1 MNVNADGLRSELNA
15 FFLQQTDS
23 KLRIYVSTMALVEQ
37 LCMGF
42 ITQRRSL
49 RTVEPQPQLSNCVAN
64 KQRNKRRDDNSDE
77 RPKIALKRVKREVL
91 EID

>member
-1 MNVNADGLRSELNA
+1 MRFELNA

-37 LCMGF
+37 LCIGF
-42 ITQRRSL
+42 ITQRL
-49 RTVEPQPQLSNCVAN
+49 HIVESTPTLSNSVP
-64 KQRNKRRDDNSDE
+64 KKHVNKRHNDNTDQQ
-77 RPKIALKRVKREVL
+77 PKIALKRVKREVD

>member
-1 MNVNADGLRSELNA
+1 MNVNADELRSELNA

-23 KLRIYVSTMALVEQ
+23 KLRIYVSTMAFVEQ

-49 RTVEPQPQLSNCVAN
+49 RTEPQPQLSNCVAN

-77 RPKIALKRVKREVL
+77 RPITLKRVKREVV

>member
-1 MNVNADGLRSELNA
+1 MADELRSELNA

-42 ITQRRSL
+42 ITQRRAL
-49 RTVEPQPQLSNCVAN
+49 HTVDPQPQMSNSMSN

-77 RPKIALKRVKREVL
+77 RPKVALKRVKREIL